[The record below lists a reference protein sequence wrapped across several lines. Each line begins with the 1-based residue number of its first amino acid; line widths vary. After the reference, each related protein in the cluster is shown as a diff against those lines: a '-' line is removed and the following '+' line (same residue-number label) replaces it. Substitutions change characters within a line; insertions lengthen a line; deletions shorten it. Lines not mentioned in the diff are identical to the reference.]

1 MRNFGRVVGLWAGSL
16 VALALLVWGPGR
28 GLLPGAP
35 GPTGGNRPGYETE
48 AAAADAGQRAN
59 PHADSYA
66 AAPGDTEIARRVGH
80 PGVRSDDP
88 AASGPFAGSVR
99 RGPLIDEARVLT
111 DPQRR
116 QVLVE
121 LRRVA
126 ARTGVQ
132 MAVWTTSLAPQS
144 SLTESSLAKAEALR
158 LGRRDKDDGL
168 LLSVAPAAREA
179 RLEVG
184 YGLEGVLPD
193 ARCAQLLRTAFA
205 GATEKGAGGTQL
217 LAAVVAVR
225 ERLEASVAD
234 GSLLPPE
241 RRPDRPAA
249 DRGPP
254 LWPFVVVLLLLL
266 WLWGRGGGG
275 GGRRRRGFPLGVLP
289 LFGGPYGG
297 GGGFS
302 AGSSSD
308 DTRGGGGNFGG
319 GGASSRW

>member
-28 GLLPGAP
+28 GMLVGAREP
-35 GPTGGNRPGYETE
+35 
-48 AAAADAGQRAN
+48 AAEADAGTRAR
-59 PHADSYA
+59 AQVA
-66 AAPGDTEIARRVGH
+66 ARGDNDTARRVGP
-80 PGVRSDDP
+80 PGPDADDP

-99 RGPLIDEARVLT
+99 RGPLIDEAHLLDVA
-111 DPQRR
+111 QRR
-116 QVLVE
+116 QVLLE

-132 MAVWTTSLAPQS
+132 MAVWTTPAAPQS
-144 SLTESSLAKAEALR
+144 TLTEASLARAEALR
-158 LGRRDKDDGL
+158 LGHRDKDDGL
-168 LLSVAPAAREA
+168 LLSVAPAARET

-193 ARCAQLLRTAFA
+193 AYCSQLLRTAFA
-205 GATEKGAGGTQL
+205 GASDRGVGGAQV

-234 GSLLPPE
+234 GSLLPPA
-241 RRPDRPAA
+241 RRPDRPPANA
-249 DRGPP
+249 GPP
-254 LWPFVVVLLLLL
+254 LWPIVVALLLLL

-289 LFGGPYGG
+289 MFGGPYAG

-302 AGSSSD
+302 SGSPSD